1 MKQLRTVY
9 IFTIIIASIVMF
21 LIDYYVSLPHVLWA
35 CTWLGFIVIVGICSY
50 QIMAHWHN
58 NQ

>member
-1 MKQLRTVY
+1 MRTVY
-9 IFTIIIASIVMF
+9 IFTIIIASIAMF
-21 LIDYYVSLPHVLWA
+21 LIDYYVSLPHVLRA